1 MLDEGSSLENEK
13 GTPCKASPLKI
24 SLPGEVDLMQE
35 VPTTHSS
42 VRCDIVGI
50 ACKAFK
56 SNIAGKKEAS
66 PII

>member
-35 VPTTHSS
+35 VLQH
-42 VRCDIVGI
+42 
-50 ACKAFK
+50 AH
-56 SNIAGKKEAS
+56 AS
-66 PII
+66 DAV